1 MLLRGPS
8 VYAAEPSLAP
18 TLPLVQAIQRK
29 KAILDFSG
37 FAFADDQKVPALPAA
52 LCLLRSACLCISR
65 CCCRCACYPCLLR
78 LPMVSCRG
86 RWA

>member
-1 MLLRGPS
+1 MRCLGCAVAGGSS

-52 LCLLRSACLCISR
+52 LCLL
-65 CCCRCACYPCLLR
+65 
-78 LPMVSCRG
+78 LPMPAAVLCLPMECLRG
-86 RWA
+86 E